1 MASLEPFFRPRGV
14 AFIGATED
22 PSKLGGRRYRSLVE
36 DGYAGA
42 IYPVHPTA
50 TSLRGLRVYR
60 SVRDVPDPVDLAIIV
75 VPTRAAPAT
84 VADCAARGVPAVLM
98 VTAGFGEVDEAGRQI
113 EHEMVQTLAD
123 AGARML
129 GPNASG
135 LFAAENNLNVGGSE
149 VPRGSIGLISQSG
162 NLLLDFNQYAKE
174 RGLGFSRQATL
185 GNAADL
191 GVVDLIADYLDDP
204 GTRVILTYLEG
215 WNEHEGRALFDLVR
229 SHANSKPIVFLKPG
243 RSEVGRRAVHSHT
256 GALAGEEPVVDAA
269 LRQCGIVRAR
279 NIEETWELAAAL
291 GHVNLPSGD
300 RVAVISDG
308 GGHSSVLCD
317 ALGQAGLCVP
327 VFSEVTQ
334 SALSAFLPARAAIAN
349 PVDFAGVAETDP
361 SVIAQTSRICLADAD
376 VDAVIVTGHFG
387 GYHKIG
393 GDSLQAAELDTARGL
408 SRLEQHGKPVLMHS
422 IYANE
427 NLAAHCVLRESGIP
441 VLRSPESAAAMVA
454 GLRQAERAG
463 ARRKTNIDRLSTP
476 DRRAVQQLC
485 AKRSAS
491 GDSNVLLEPE
501 ARELMAVYGIPV
513 PRYRVV
519 DCATACADE
528 VDANG
533 PSALKVISE
542 WALHRTDVG
551 GVHLNVNRREDA
563 MKSFTALLETLPAE
577 HQPDARVLVTPMITD
592 GFEFVIGAFRDIQ
605 FGPMVMFGTGGVT
618 LEAVAD
624 VTFRVAPLAVGEA
637 HEMLDEIRARSLLDG
652 FRGARPGHRD
662 AAGQILVRLGEML
675 VDLPEVA
682 EIDLNPVFIDAAG
695 AHLADA
701 RVIFGRV

>member
-149 VPRGSIGLISQSG
+149 VPHGSIGLISQSG

-204 GTRVILTYLEG
+204 GTRVILAYLEG
-215 WNEHEGRALFDLVR
+215 WNEHEGRALFDLMR
-229 SHANSKPIVFLKPG
+229 SHANPKPIVFLKPG

-279 NIEETWELAAAL
+279 NIEDTWELAAAL
-291 GHVNLPSGD
+291 GQVNLPSD
-300 RVAVISDG
+300 NRVAVISDG

-317 ALGQAGLCVP
+317 ALGQSGLAVP
-327 VFSEVTQ
+327 VFSEATQ
-334 SALSAFLPARAAIAN
+334 TALAAFLPARAAIAN

-361 SVIAQTSRICLADAD
+361 SVITQTSRICLADAD

-393 GDSLQAAELDTARGL
+393 GDSLQVAELDSARGL
-408 SRLEQHGKPVLMHS
+408 ARLERHGKPVLVHS

-441 VLRSPESAAAMVA
+441 VLRSPESAAAMLA
-454 GLRQAERAG
+454 GLRQAEPAG
-463 ARRKTNIDRLSTP
+463 ARRKTNIDRLSAP
-476 DRRAVQQLC
+476 DQRAIRQLG
-485 AKRSAS
+485 AKRRTT

-501 ARELMAVYGIPV
+501 ARELMASYGIPV
-513 PRYRVV
+513 PRFRVV
-519 DCATACADE
+519 DCATSCADE
-528 VDANG
+528 VDATG

-551 GVHLNVNRREDA
+551 GVHLNVSRREDA
-563 MKSFTALLETLPAE
+563 IKSYTALLETLPAE
-577 HQPDARVLVTPMITD
+577 HQPDARVLVTPMITT
-592 GFEFVIGAFRDIQ
+592 GFEFVMGAFRDTQ

-624 VTFRVAPLAVGEA
+624 VTFRVAPLAVSEA

-662 AAGQILVRLGEML
+662 AAGQILVRLGEIL

-701 RVIFGRV
+701 RVIFG